1 MPIKKTVLAVL
12 LCAAPFA
19 TMAAATSTGHLDVY
33 YNDSNADGG
42 GSDLDGDGFG
52 IRGAGLISDAAAVYG
67 EYQKNEYDDSGNLEI
82 QQIRAGLAYLFSKSR
97 DLELYGKAE
106 FINYQAE
113 DDLGDDDDNGWGLH
127 GGIAFLPLPALRV
140 FGELGYLDVGD
151 LDGPEYNVG
160 ASYTFTSQ
168 FSAVANYRVSDLENE
183 DSGDV
188 ELSDLQLG
196 VRFSF

>member
-33 YNDSNADGG
+33 YNDAEAEDV
-42 GSDLDGDGFG
+42 DGDGYG
-52 IRGAGLISDAAAVYG
+52 IRGAALVSDQAIVYG
-67 EYQKNEYDDSGNLEI
+67 EYQENEYDGPGDREV
-82 QQIRAGLAYLFSKSR
+82 QQIRAGLGYLFSKSK

-106 FINYQAE
+106 FINV
-113 DDLGDDDDNGWGLH
+113 DFGDEDDNGWGLH
-127 GGIAFLPLPALRV
+127 GGIAFLPMPALRL
-140 FGELGYLDVGD
+140 FGELGYIDVGD
-151 LDGPEYNVG
+151 ADGPEYNVG
-160 ASYTFTSQ
+160 ASYAFTSQ
-168 FSAVANYRVSDLENE
+168 FSAVANYRVSDLE
-183 DSGDV
+183 DDGGADF